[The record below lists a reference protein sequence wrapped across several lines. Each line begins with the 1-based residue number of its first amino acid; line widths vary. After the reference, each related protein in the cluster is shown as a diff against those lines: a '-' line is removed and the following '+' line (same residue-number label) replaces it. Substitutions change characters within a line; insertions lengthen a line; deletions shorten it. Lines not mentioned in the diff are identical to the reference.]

1 MSLLCYLSLLALVAC
16 QEPPNDRQPRPTD
29 AALVSRLHQ
38 GPYAAAIEAG
48 KRAVERDPNSAV
60 AHRNLADAYTR
71 DGKLTEALEAYQ
83 QAIAL
88 QPDYDKART
97 ELAIVLTRLN
107 RHAEAL
113 ALLEEVTRSLL
124 VDAQR

>member
-1 MSLLCYLSLLALVAC
+1 MPLLCYLSILVLVAC
-16 QEPPNDRQPRPTD
+16 QDPPNDRQPHPNRCGARKSPAPRPLT
-29 AALVSRLHQ
+29 
-38 GPYAAAIEAG
+38 AAIEAA
-48 KRAVERDPNSAV
+48 KRAVGRDPNSAV